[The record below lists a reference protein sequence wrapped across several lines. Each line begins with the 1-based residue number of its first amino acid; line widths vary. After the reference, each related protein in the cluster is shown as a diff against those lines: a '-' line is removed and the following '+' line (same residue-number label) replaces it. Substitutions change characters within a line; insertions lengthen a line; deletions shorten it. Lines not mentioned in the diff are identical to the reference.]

1 MPNCTGFLLKVN
13 QNTVEKMTTQP
24 SPPNKNLIHGRVWK
38 YGDGVN
44 TDVIFPGKYTYT
56 VTEPAEMA
64 QYALEDLD
72 PTFAANVQPG
82 DVIVAGKNWG
92 NGSSREQ
99 AVTCLTQAGVGAV
112 IGASFA
118 RIWYRNA
125 INAGLPALTCPEAVA
140 ALRHGEAVTIDLPA
154 GLITTEAGL
163 SFAFP
168 PLDASVQ
175 AILADGGLIPHLKK
189 QFQTG
194 WKG

>member
-1 MPNCTGFLLKVN
+1 MSAAQK
-13 QNTVEKMTTQP
+13 
-24 SPPNKNLIHGRVWK
+24 IRGRVWK

-56 VTEPAEMA
+56 VTDPADMA

-99 AVTCLTQAGVGAV
+99 AVTCLKQAGVGAV
-112 IGASFA
+112 IAESFA

-125 INAGLPALTCPEAVA
+125 INNGLLALTCPAAVA
-140 ALRHGEAVTIDLPA
+140 ALKTGDSVTVDLEA
-154 GLITTEAGL
+154 GLIKTDRGDF
-163 SFAFP
+163 SFP
-168 PLDASVQ
+168 PFAPSVQ
-175 AILADGGLIPHLKK
+175 AIIADGGLIPYLQKVLK
-189 QFQTG
+189 TE
-194 WKG
+194 